1 MKKLIVAAAL
11 ALAATGCVFK
21 GAKVTEGTDLSI
33 GLSVP
38 GTDGVAQLSIL
49 NYLSGFRL
57 GVAKDAQLWLNY
69 TVAETNSYFGIVETR
84 SMKRIKAKV
93 VPCEDAPDDGEADAQ
108 DVVPDGEI
116 EDVMRDDEPDESGGD
131 AQGTAELQK
140 S

>member
-1 MKKLIVAAAL
+1 MKKLIVAAVL
-11 ALAATGCVFK
+11 ALAASGCVYK

-69 TVAETNSYFGIVETR
+69 TVAETNNYFGVVETR
-84 SMKRIKAKV
+84 SVKRVKAKV
-93 VPCEDAPDDGEADAQ
+93 VPCEDVPAGGDADAKETVPDD
-108 DVVPDGEI
+108 EI
-116 EDVMRDDEPDESGGD
+116 EDVMRDDEPDAPGGD
-131 AQGTAELQK
+131 AQR
-140 S
+140 

>member
-1 MKKLIVAAAL
+1 MKKLIVVLVL
-11 ALAATGCVFK
+11 ALAASGCVYK

-69 TVAETNSYFGIVETR
+69 TVAETNSYFGIVQTR

-93 VPCEDAPDDGEADAQ
+93 VPCEDAPADEEDDAQ
-108 DVVPDGEI
+108 DVVPDKET
-116 EDVMRDDEPDESGGD
+116 EDVMRDDKPNAPYGD
-131 AQGTAELQK
+131 AQVEVELQK